1 MSIDKVSNQMEITEK
16 PLSYTIKRADSDVEI
31 KLHNNC

>member
-16 PLSYTIKRADSDVEI
+16 ALNYTVKRTEIDVEV
-31 KLHNNC
+31 KLHINC